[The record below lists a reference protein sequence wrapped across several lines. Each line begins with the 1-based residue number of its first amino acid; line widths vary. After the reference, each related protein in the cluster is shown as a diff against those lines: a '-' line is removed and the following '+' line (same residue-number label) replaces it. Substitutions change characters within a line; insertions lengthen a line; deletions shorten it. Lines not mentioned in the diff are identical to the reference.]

1 MITRVRV
8 EEKRRA
14 HLILRSEVIM
24 KWMCFHSMC
33 TGYCIARQNK
43 SERAFIW
50 RKWEALGEDTQIMA
64 QMALL
69 RRTGHVG
76 ILIMLAFAFASK
88 GVGIDQIA

>member
-1 MITRVRV
+1 
-8 EEKRRA
+8 
-14 HLILRSEVIM
+14 M

-69 RRTGHVG
+69 RTGHVG